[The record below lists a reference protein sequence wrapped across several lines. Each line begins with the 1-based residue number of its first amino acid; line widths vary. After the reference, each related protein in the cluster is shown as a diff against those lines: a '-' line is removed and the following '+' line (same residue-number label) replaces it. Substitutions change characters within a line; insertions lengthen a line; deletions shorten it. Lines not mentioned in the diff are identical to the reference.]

1 MASSDF
7 SLIFVWEKLYHA
19 VLALVGP
26 ADLKTRFQIAFPQV
40 TSFDVKEDVGFVP
53 AEIQGEFEKF
63 FVDSQSADLNTMGE
77 EEMLARSEQIINMF
91 DLIARHHGPYSI
103 S

>member
-1 MASSDF
+1 MPSSDF
-7 SLIFVWEKLYHA
+7 SLIYVWEKLYHA

-26 ADLKTRFQIAFPQV
+26 ADLKTRFNVAFPQV
-40 TSFDVKEDVGFVP
+40 TSFDLKEDVGFVP
-53 AEIQGEFEKF
+53 EEIQGEFEKF
-63 FVDSQSADLNTMGE
+63 IKDAQSANVEAMGE

-91 DLIARHHGPYSI
+91 DLIARHHGPYSL